1 MATSCAVTN
10 INARIVYK
18 TATSDKFI
26 YHEIGKTAALP
37 SSMVAASARSLGWGD
52 RQPQEIACDK
62 CATLLL
68 WRNAYL
74 TAELT
79 IISFFRCE
87 EWFFADKVGLTPEAF
102 DLLGQGDKKWYC
114 PKCKEKKAKK
124 KAKKRQR
131 ERGGSPE
138 AKQPR
143 LKIKMGGMFGK

>member
-1 MATSCAVTN
+1 MRGGGDSSPSNQYASSS
-10 INARIVYK
+10 RPPP
-18 TATSDKFI
+18 SPRP
-26 YHEIGKTAALP
+26 P
-37 SSMVAASARSLGWGD
+37 SS
-52 RQPQEIACDK
+52 PP
-62 CATLLL
+62 
-68 WRNAYL
+68 
-74 TAELT
+74 
-79 IISFFRCE
+79 FRCE

>member
-1 MATSCAVTN
+1 MTN

-68 WRNAYL
+68 AGQFSVQLSSRP
-74 TAELT
+74 
-79 IISFFRCE
+79 C
-87 EWFFADKVGLTPEAF
+87 
-102 DLLGQGDKKWYC
+102 LL
-114 PKCKEKKAKK
+114 
-124 KAKKRQR
+124 
-131 ERGGSPE
+131 
-138 AKQPR
+138 
-143 LKIKMGGMFGK
+143 